1 MSAAP
6 AKFAAVFGI
15 AGLVLSLLFSL
26 FSGNSVF
33 HIVLV
38 VVVCAAVAAGLGAGV
53 CFVLQSQVPE
63 LFETFS
69 GLGGVTTS
77 RPAPRY
83 EPEDSGLPQPGTS
96 AATGAAASDEE
107 VPLEHETVAAA
118 ISSMG
123 QAGQG
128 PERTA
133 GNPKHFGDHIIVD
146 KVKIKNE
153 PRLMAQAI
161 RTLLTKDD

>member
-1 MSAAP
+1 MSSAP
-6 AKFAAVFGI
+6 AKFAAVFGV

-26 FSGNSVF
+26 FSGNSVL
-33 HIVLV
+33 HILLV
-38 VVVCAAVAAGLGAGV
+38 VLICALVAAGLGAGV
-53 CFVLQSQVPE
+53 CLVLQTQVPE

-69 GLGGVTTS
+69 GLGGIVTS
-77 RPAPRY
+77 RPAPQY
-83 EPEDSGLPQPGTS
+83 EPEESGLAQPGAS
-96 AATGAAASDEE
+96 VGAAVTATDEE
-107 VPLEHETVAAA
+107 IPVEHETVAAA

-123 QAGQG
+123 QTGQA
-128 PERTA
+128 PERA
-133 GNPKHFGDHIIVD
+133 QGSARNFGDHIIVD